1 MYTPPTYRRLEHLKS
16 SSENLV
22 YSFKCKKC
30 CKQYT
35 DGTEDFRPRFNN
47 YTCARKKKNILK
59 TKKGNYGSFN
69 AHFAEMNHIDENGWE
84 NRLIDQLNKVELKKK
99 GSFFWQHEMNTF

>member
-1 MYTPPTYRRLEHLKS
+1 MAQRIFVQDSITIHVQE
-16 SSENLV
+16 
-22 YSFKCKKC
+22 
-30 CKQYT
+30 
-35 DGTEDFRPRFNN
+35 
-47 YTCARKKKNILK
+47 KKKNILK

-69 AHFAEMNHIDENGWE
+69 AHFAEMNHINENGWE